1 MEAFEWVKEGGFLA
15 LLLLILLGIWRAAKW
30 LGDKLF
36 DSDKGMI
43 SQWVKDQREFVR
55 SVAQSN
61 ETHAQAAVTQAAAAE
76 QTLAAV
82 DAVVGNV
89 KNSHEMLLAVLRIL
103 ERVADKL
110 ELDIAREIN
119 GIREK
124 LKDH

>member
-43 SQWVKDQREFVR
+43 SQWVQDQREFVR

-61 ETHAQAAVTQAAAAE
+61 ESHAQAAVTQAAAAE